1 MKRFRPIEKIP
12 AILAVLLAALL
23 LYAGTSTA
31 GTPKTPNMPDTP
43 NMPQTPNAPNTPNT
57 PQAPKKL
64 VYTDHEPFGGMRT
77 RFIKEVFFAAIERE
91 SGGRLVVEDHWGGE
105 LSISYDALRAVS
117 GGVSADMGTVVP
129 EYAPEDLPLHQM
141 FKGFPTGPVGD
152 GQVRFFRRVYEEMPA
167 FPGELRRA
175 NIVNVFFGTGFP
187 VAFFSTKPIGNL
199 EDIRGT
205 RWRTASFWHRDFLQ
219 NAGAAPITMP
229 WGDGI
234 FKALQS
240 GDLDGLMVNVD
251 SGFDLDVHKVAPHV
265 LVAKELWLGHVYLV
279 AMNRD
284 TWDGLAGEDREAI
297 GRAADRAYKT
307 LGDAMDRGFETQL
320 KELERSGATVRIL
333 EPDELSRWET
343 AIKCRDVQD
352 AWVKDQEKK
361 GLKNAGRIM
370 ENVRAVLEEVCGTA
384 DRPDAGA
391 FSAQ

>member
-1 MKRFRPIEKIP
+1 MQRTRPIVKLP
-12 AILAVLLAALL
+12 AILAVLLATLL
-23 LYAGTSTA
+23 LSAGTSTA

-43 NMPQTPNAPNTPNT
+43 NMPQTPDAPKAPK
-57 PQAPKKL
+57 APKKL
-64 VYTDHEPFGGMRT
+64 VYTDHEPFGGMRS

-91 SGGRLVVEDHWGGE
+91 SGGRLIVEDHWGGE

-117 GGVSADMGTVVP
+117 GGRSADMGTVVP
-129 EYAPEDLPLHQM
+129 EYAPESLPLHQL

-152 GQVRFFRRVYEEMPA
+152 AQVRFFRRAYKEMPA
-167 FPGELRRA
+167 FPDELRRA

-187 VAFFSTKPIGNL
+187 VAFFSTKPIGSL
-199 EDIRGT
+199 DDIRGT

-219 NAGAAPITMP
+219 NAGAVPVAMP

-265 LVAKELWLGHVYLV
+265 LVSKELWLGHVYLV

-284 TWDGLAGEDREAI
+284 AWDGLDREDREAI
-297 GRAADRAYKT
+297 GRAAETAYKT
-307 LGDAMDRGFETQL
+307 LGDAMDRGFEAQM
-320 KELERSGATVRIL
+320 KELEQSGASVRIL

-343 AIKCRDVQD
+343 AIRCRDVQETW
-352 AWVKDQEKK
+352 AKEQEGK
-361 GLKNAGRIM
+361 GLKDAGRIM
-370 ENVRAVLEEVCGTA
+370 ESVRAILEEARRPA
-384 DRPDAGA
+384 D
-391 FSAQ
+391 